1 MTSGIYFLKKALK
14 TQEKKKNKQKH
25 HQKKIGGKE
34 YTDNAE
40 HN

>member
-1 MTSGIYFLKKALK
+1 MTSGIYFFKKALK
-14 TQEKKKNKQKH
+14 TQEKNNKQKH

-34 YTDNAE
+34 DMDNAE